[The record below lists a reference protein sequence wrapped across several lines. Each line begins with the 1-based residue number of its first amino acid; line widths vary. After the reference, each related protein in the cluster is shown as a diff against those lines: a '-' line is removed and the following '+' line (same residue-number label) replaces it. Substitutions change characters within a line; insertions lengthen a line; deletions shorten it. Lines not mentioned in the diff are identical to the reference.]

1 MENGWT
7 LVCGEVYVYIHIHRC
22 TTNMRGTYRA
32 WSDAKMWKI
41 GWAYLHLEVEGRG
54 GHEVEAE
61 RGEAGQEAM
70 SEAQGQ
76 VEDDEKEGEVEEEGE
91 QDLAGM
97 LGEGAGGEEL
107 GDVLARRLVLPRH
120 QKGGGVRKVVAGA
133 WEVVGGG
140 W

>member
-1 MENGWT
+1 
-7 LVCGEVYVYIHIHRC
+7 
-22 TTNMRGTYRA
+22 
-32 WSDAKMWKI
+32 MWRI

-70 SEAQGQ
+70 SEAEGQ
-76 VEDDEKEGEVEEEGE
+76 VEDDEEEGEVEEEGE
-91 QDLAGM
+91 QDLPGM

-120 QKGGGVRKVVAGA
+120 HKGGGGQEGGSWWVGSCGWWVVEAALPRHEVRGSGR
-133 WEVVGGG
+133 W
-140 W
+140 